1 MKDGGSAFPRGGGVI
16 FSNGFVYRWGQ
27 RIKEFGER
35 IGCCP
40 VLRLFSGPVIGL
52 GLRIR
57 DRALGMTAPRKKG
70 KNLIKKY
77 KSGARDFTGADL
89 KGALLGHAVL
99 SGAHLHGAGLFHA
112 VLCFAGLSDADL
124 SCADLRGAY
133 LCGAELTGANLS
145 GAVMRGADLT
155 GAGLTSARLTGAN
168 LFYAVMRDADL
179 RGADLSRAN
188 LCHADLRGADLTD
201 ARLSNADLRD
211 ANLDGAD
218 LANTDLTDAAWPLS
232 RGSLDVKTDRRMAA
246 QLAYHF
252 CRLDCDA
259 PGYIQARNALVPF
272 ANTSHLVNECGA
284 LSIKEHVQ
292 V

>member
-1 MKDGGSAFPRGGGVI
+1 MSW
-16 FSNGFVYRWGQ
+16 GFVYRGGQ

-52 GLRIR
+52 GRMIR
-57 DRALGMTAPRKKG
+57 YRALGMTAPGKKG
-70 KNLIKKY
+70 ENLIKKY

-99 SGAHLHGAGLFHA
+99 SGAHL
-112 VLCFAGLSDADL
+112 
-124 SCADLRGAY
+124 RGAC
-133 LCGAELTGANLS
+133 LCGAELTGANLFY
-145 GAVMRGADLT
+145 
-155 GAGLTSARLTGAN
+155 AN
-168 LFYAVMRDADL
+168 LSE
-179 RGADLSRAN
+179 ADLSRAN

-218 LANTDLTDAAWPLS
+218 LTNTDLTDAAWPLS

-252 CRLDCDA
+252 CRLDCDD